1 MAEGMNFGLKKRNT
15 EGNSES
21 RAPKVVIQGG
31 QTPQILMPMAK
42 QLLKVSRQ
50 VAVLRANVLSHYML
64 RKDMIWIG
72 PVLEAH
78 QKYVQRQQTMP
89 EGEKW
94 KADPIQVE
102 LWDVMIR
109 TMTQALRE
117 VEDNNSEKQKAQQVE
132 EELNKYIQY
141 MEKEG
146 KKKMGCEVM
155 HLQLKA
161 AYRSEKIKLEAMIC
175 PGTNSH
181 VVWTKIICPL
191 MESEGGYVQKGVEPK
206 GDLERKIQTWVDATA
221 PKSN

>member
-1 MAEGMNFGLKKRNT
+1 MENP
-15 EGNSES
+15 ES

-31 QTPQILMPMAK
+31 QSPAILVPLAK

-64 RKDMIWIG
+64 KKDMIWIG
-72 PVLEAH
+72 PMLDAH
-78 QKYVQRQQTMP
+78 QKYIQKQQTMQ

-94 KADPIQVE
+94 KQEPIQVE

-109 TMTQALRE
+109 TMTQAIRE
-117 VEDNNSEKQKAQQVE
+117 VEDSNSEKQKAQQVE

-161 AYRSEKIKLEAMIC
+161 AYRQEKIKMEVMIC
-175 PGTNSH
+175 PGTNSQA
-181 VVWTKIICPL
+181 VWTKIICPL
-191 MESEGGYVQKGVEPK
+191 MESEG
-206 GDLERKIQTWVDATA
+206 
-221 PKSN
+221 